1 MKKIKIIM
9 LLTCILALVMLIV
22 SCGSSK
28 SSNKNTINNY
38 YDDFKQTTPV
48 KNSETVKN
56 NSTTTQKVDTKCSH
70 KYQSKVTKEA
80 TCSQQGTKTFT
91 CSLCNDSYTEVI
103 ATLNHIEVVDK
114 AVTATCTKDGLSE
127 GKHCYNCN
135 KVIIAQAIVKAKGH
149 TVDANNVCT
158 ICNQQALPMTN
169 QEIEI
174 AKKITD
180 IRINSTSTDFTN
192 GTNLWIRLCD
202 ENNEQYIA
210 PFIIE
215 IKIIN
220 DNGKTIYNET
230 KNITSA
236 DFQQNADPSI
246 PVPGPLAEIPI
257 LKENIVKDSVDSGTI
272 YFKIYNP
279 GYFMTG
285 ENGERKGSI
294 TGLMERLEVP
304 TLPVTISSTNTIT
317 KITNVT
323 YEVSGDNLYI
333 YLTGEKL
340 YDSKSS
346 SYSRACKIGWKLY
359 DSEGYLVDSGILY
372 TDALRTGEKFK
383 NAKVYCLD
391 VIDPSLTYRL
401 ELVDVDG

>member
-9 LLTCILALVMLIV
+9 LLTCILALVVLIV

-28 SSNKNTINNY
+28 SSNNNNH
-38 YDDFKQTTPV
+38 YDDFKQTAAGKKT
-48 KNSETVKN
+48 ETVKN
-56 NSTTTQKVDTKCSH
+56 NSTSTQKVDTKCSH

-103 ATLNHIEVVDK
+103 TTLNHIEVVDK
-114 AVTATCTKDGLSE
+114 AVAATCTKDGLSE
-127 GKHCYNCN
+127 GKHCSSCN
-135 KVIIAQAIVKAKGH
+135 KVITAQATVKAKGH
-149 TVDANNVCT
+149 TVNANNVCT
-158 ICNQQALPMTN
+158 ICSQQALPMTN

-180 IRINSTSTDFTN
+180 IRIEFTSTDFTN
-192 GTNLWIRLCD
+192 GTNLWIRLRD
-202 ENNEQYIA
+202 ENNKQYIA

-236 DFQQNADPSI
+236 DFQQNADQSI

-257 LKENIVKDSVDSGTI
+257 LKENIVKDSVDTGTI

-294 TGLMERLEVP
+294 TGLMERLEIS

-383 NAKVYCLD
+383 NAKVYCWD
-391 VIDPSLTYRL
+391 VIDTSLTYRL